1 MLKQEFTLPF
11 PPSVNHYWRHNQGQF
26 YVSKEGRLYRKRVYE
41 ECLIQ
46 RIKKVNGDLKL
57 EIDIY
62 PPDRRKRDIDN
73 ICKAVLDSLEHA
85 NVYDN
90 DYQIAELI
98 LRRHAANDGFIKL
111 KLSAMEQT

>member
-1 MLKQEFTLPF
+1 MHEQVFTLPY
-11 PPSVNHYWRHNQGQF
+11 PPSVNRYWRHNRGHFHVSQEGQ
-26 YVSKEGRLYRKRVYE
+26 LYRRKVWE
-41 ECLIQ
+41 ACLIQ
-46 RIKKVNGDLKL
+46 KITKCNGDLKL

-85 NVYDN
+85 KVYDN
-90 DYQIAELI
+90 DYQIAELT

-111 KLSAMEQT
+111 TLSAREQT